1 MLSLKWEDVNLPGAR
16 MVVTSPKTEHLEGK
30 ANRVVPIFTALRPY
44 LEDTYELAET
54 GELYVVGGKDRR
66 DLSHRGGRELEEC

>member
-1 MLSLKWEDVNLPGAR
+1 VLSLKWEDVNLPGAR
-16 MVVTSPKTEHLEGK
+16 IIVTSPKTAYLEAK